1 MTWKFYLAAHSYHL
15 WEGEPWWHATKDK
28 IVEERATLMPVVSS
42 IEDTIDASPE
52 NDNARTSESDYE
64 EAMDISPDDER
75 IPSTTAASPGNA
87 APKFSRRMPGIVFRY
102 SVCTV
107 LNIPCD

>member
-1 MTWKFYLAAHSYHL
+1 MVQRTGNDDLEVVLGRSFLSFL
-15 WEGEPWWHATKDK
+15 EGEPWWHATKDK
-28 IVEERATLMPVVSS
+28 FTEERATLMPVVSS
-42 IEDTIDASPE
+42 TEDTTCDASLE

-87 APKFSRRMPGIVFRY
+87 APKFSRRMPGIVFQH
-102 SVCTV
+102 
-107 LNIPCD
+107 